1 MYIPRG
7 PVTFLHVIS
16 VSVQE
21 RKTANHM
28 VMPQKLEIISLG
40 SGKSQSEVMISYKR
54 GSSSLIKKTGPI
66 KYSRLWHQEKV

>member
-16 VSVQE
+16 ASVQE

-28 VMPQKLEIISLG
+28 VIPQKLETISLG
-40 SGKSQSEVMISYKR
+40 SGKSQREVMIS
-54 GSSSLIKKTGPI
+54 GSSSLI
-66 KYSRLWHQEKV
+66 

>member
-16 VSVQE
+16 ASDQE
-21 RKTANHM
+21 RKTANHK

-40 SGKSQSEVMISYKR
+40 SGKSQREVMTSYKI
-54 GSSSLIKKTGPI
+54 GLLTMT
-66 KYSRLWHQEKV
+66 